1 MKPVCHLGKHLT
13 RELKEEIEVRR
24 LQTMTDKE
32 EKAQKLGQLRR
43 KGNNEYNLGVVRKK
57 EGLLHLTR
65 APADEKNFDW

>member
-1 MKPVCHLGKHLT
+1 
-13 RELKEEIEVRR
+13 
-24 LQTMTDKE
+24 MTDKE

-65 APADEKNFDW
+65 ARADEKNFDW